1 MGKAI
6 LKISKELWLDIDSGK
21 KRVEIRKLNKDSIQE
36 NYYIHYVDLEN
47 NDFLGIKQVYV
58 KRYITPNAFIKEMKV
73 NHKPTIDFVKENY
86 MNEKILIL
94 FRLW

>member
-21 KRVEIRKLNKDSIQE
+21 KRVEIRKLNKDHIQE
-36 NYYIHYVDLEN
+36 DYYIHYADLEN
-47 NDFLGIKQVYV
+47 NDFLGNKQVYV
-58 KRYITPNAFIKEMKV
+58 KRYIKPNEITEKT

-86 MNEKILIL
+86 MDEKILIL
-94 FRLW
+94 FLLW

>member
-1 MGKAI
+1 MNKAI

-58 KRYITPNAFIKEMKV
+58 KRYITPNEITEKTY
-73 NHKPTIDFVKENY
+73 HQPTIDFVKENY

-94 FRLW
+94 FLLR